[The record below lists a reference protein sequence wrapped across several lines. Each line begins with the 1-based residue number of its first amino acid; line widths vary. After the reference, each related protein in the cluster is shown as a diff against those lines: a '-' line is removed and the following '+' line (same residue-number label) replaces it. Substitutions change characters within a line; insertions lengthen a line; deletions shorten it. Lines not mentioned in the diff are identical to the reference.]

1 MRLTKFKRL
10 AQDHT
15 VETTPAFIHTL
26 FIESGNLLDPNLGP
40 VRNAQDD
47 GQEVEK
53 QGRERIQTDEMEK
66 GLERLGSKT

>member
-1 MRLTKFKRL
+1 MCSEQSRSYNHFTDEKAGLTKVKRL

-15 VETTPAFIHTL
+15 VETSPA

-53 QGRERIQTDEMEK
+53 
-66 GLERLGSKT
+66 